1 MVIFYRFLP
10 KLCFINPKSLLYY
23 LKEQR
28 WVFDKYPKISS
39 LFCFKIVRF
48 WSSPHPQ
55 FVLLFSSFVLFYS
68 VVFVWFHF
76 LLRFIS
82 ICHYLGIIF
91 FSYFCSSFSYYCHYV
106 LLLSSVFHHH
116 FLIPLWYIGFPTSVF
131 LLSSFCHPLILI
143 LLLLFTNCV
152 LLFLSFSSILGICF
166 HCQ

>member
-1 MVIFYRFLP
+1 M
-10 KLCFINPKSLLYY
+10 LYY

-91 FSYFCSSFSYYCHYV
+91 FFLLLFFLLLLLSLCPSLVLCFSPSFLDTSLIYWFSYFCFPFV
-106 LLLSSVFHHH
+106 L
-116 FLIPLWYIGFPTSVF
+116 I
-131 LLSSFCHPLILI
+131 LSSFNPHSPTSFYKLCSPIP
-143 LLLLFTNCV
+143 FV
-152 LLFLSFSSILGICF
+152 FFYPWYMLSLSVV
-166 HCQ
+166 